1 MQAADRTATA
11 DTNERLNNMKYKI
24 EKNTVQETLIIPLY
38 GRKVCAERYPELLN
52 DEEAKR
58 IIENIEYDFDEK
70 GKLMEKQPGLFG
82 ALEVAQRQYDL
93 AFEVTDYLKTHPE
106 AAVVNLGCGL
116 DNTFTRVD
124 NRQCRGYNVDL
135 PDIIE
140 IRNDLL
146 PAGEREE
153 NIAADL
159 NDLSWFDKIEF
170 DESRGAVFFAAGVF
184 YYFKTEQVKALFS
197 AMAKHFKGG
206 KIVFDSC
213 NKIGA
218 KMMTK
223 TWLKEAGISDV
234 GAYFSLSDVNELTSW
249 SDDFKSVS
257 AKPYMNGYRKIDKR
271 FGTFNKIMSAFG
283 DKIVKMQIVR
293 IDL

>member
-1 MQAADRTATA
+1 M
-11 DTNERLNNMKYKI
+11 EKYRI
-24 EKNTVQETLIIPLY
+24 EKNTVQETLVIPLY
-38 GRKVCAERYPELLN
+38 GRKVCAERYPEMLN

-58 IIENIEYDFDEK
+58 IIDRIEYDFDEK
-70 GKLMEKQPGLFG
+70 GKLMETKAGLFG

-93 AFEVTDYLKTHPE
+93 SCEVEDYLKLYPE
-106 AAVVNLGCGL
+106 ACVVNMGCGL
-116 DNTFTRVD
+116 DTTFTRVD
-124 NRQCRGYNVDL
+124 NGKCKGYNLDF

-140 IRNDLL
+140 IRNELL

-153 NIAADL
+153 NIAYDL
-159 NDLSWFDKIEF
+159 NDFSWFDKIDF

-197 AMAKHFKGG
+197 AMAKRFKGG
-206 KIVFDSC
+206 KIVFDAC

-223 TWLKEAGISDV
+223 TWLKEADISDV
-234 GAYFSLSDVNELTSW
+234 GAYFSVGSIDEIKPW
-249 SDDFKSVS
+249 SIDFKSVT

-271 FGTFNKIMSAFG
+271 FGTFNRVMSAFG
-283 DKIVKMQIVR
+283 DKLVKMQIVR
-293 IDL
+293 IDFYE

>member
-1 MQAADRTATA
+1 MTA

-38 GRKVCAERYPELLN
+38 GRKVCAERYPEMLN

-93 AFEVTDYLKTHPE
+93 ALEVTDYLKTHPE

-124 NRQCRGYNVDL
+124 NGRCRGYNVDL

-159 NDLSWFDKIEF
+159 NDFSWFDMIEF
-170 DESRGAVFFAAGVF
+170 DESKGAVFFAAGVF
-184 YYFKTEQVKALFS
+184 YYFKTEQVKTLFS

-206 KIVFDSC
+206 KIIFDSC

-234 GAYFSLSDVNELTSW
+234 GAYFSLSDVKELRSW

-293 IDL
+293 IDI